1 MDRSAAAGCQT
12 PRPVR
17 RSRRSYVQIE
27 AVLLLGVRVTA
38 YATIN
43 EGEHQR
49 RQAAKLTAV
58 TDPALLDRLMDLP
71 VGIPVADPVISAE
84 MVDQLLA
91 IVERNENGATV
102 TRRLVPP
109 LAIEDVVVNATAGHE
124 LAAVR
129 DASLFAGFT
138 RRWVAVARSRV
149 SDATVLEAKL
159 CGVGVIE
166 TCRKVMLSAEKP
178 VCPTMDGWSWLLQEK
193 TYRRW
198 LKQPPRAHVM
208 GTLAVST
215 GEANVTW
222 AE

>member
-1 MDRSAAAGCQT
+1 MDRSAASCQA
-12 PRPVR
+12 PRAVR

-38 YATIN
+38 YAIIN
-43 EGEHQR
+43 EREHQR
-49 RQAAKLTAV
+49 RQAAKMTAV

-84 MVDQLLA
+84 TVDQLPA
-91 IVERNENGATV
+91 IVERDENGATV

-109 LAIEDVVVNATAGHE
+109 LAVEDVVVNATAGRE
-124 LAAVR
+124 LGAVR

-138 RRWVAVARSRV
+138 RRWVAVAQSRV
-149 SDATVLEAKL
+149 TDATVLEAKL
-159 CGVGVIE
+159 CGVGVIDA
-166 TCRKVMLSAEKP
+166 CRKVLLSAERP

-193 TYRRW
+193 AYRRW